1 MHKNSLVTIE
11 RLEYE
16 KRDKAMETLAKNNPE
31 MFVDLVLK
39 QEDKKFNDRNKNRSL
54 IRQIILFFI
63 IAILAALY
71 ILKH

>member
-39 QEDKKFNDRNKNRSL
+39 QEANKQKNADKNRL
-54 IRQIILFFI
+54 LTLFVI
-63 IAILAALY
+63 VLVAILAALY
-71 ILKH
+71 MLTH